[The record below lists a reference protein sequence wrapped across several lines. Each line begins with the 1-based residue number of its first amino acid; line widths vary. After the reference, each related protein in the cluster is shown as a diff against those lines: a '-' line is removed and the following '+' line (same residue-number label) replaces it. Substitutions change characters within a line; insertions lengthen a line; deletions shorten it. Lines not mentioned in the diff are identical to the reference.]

1 MIKLLARHLRRGQEG
16 EKAAVQFLKRQ
27 GLHIVAKNVRYPCGE
42 IDVIAKDGDSI
53 VFVEVRLRQANAMV
67 SAAQSINMSK
77 QQKWKRAAQQYLQQ
91 HYTEMPDCRFD
102 AVLLTA
108 DKEKIIAIEWIK
120 GVLL

>member
-16 EKAAVQFLKRQ
+16 EKAAVRFLKRQ

-42 IDVIAKDGDSI
+42 IDVIAKDGDSL

>member
-1 MIKLLARHLRRGQEG
+1 MIKLLARHLRRGQKG

-42 IDVIAKDGDSI
+42 IDVIAKDGDSL